1 MKNKLYIAK
10 YVQSFF
16 DDQIINR
23 RNFSINSIR
32 SYRDAVK
39 LFIEFAAKNLG
50 KSPVKLC
57 VVDITESILIDFLK
71 HLEKNRGNSIQTRN
85 HRLIV
90 LKCLFRYISLREP
103 MLLGHCSKIATIPL
117 KRGAELPEI
126 RYLTKDEIQAI
137 IGAVDRSN
145 TLGRRDHM
153 LLLFMY
159 NTGARVT
166 EVTNAK
172 ISKLS
177 FHTSYLVELLG
188 KGNKWRTCPIWDDI
202 ADMLQEYIKEQ
213 FGDVKNNDYLF
224 LNRSGQPISR
234 SGISYIVRKYTIKAA
249 AKMPSLRAKKVTPH
263 TLRHTTAMHLLQS
276 GVEINVIK
284 SWLGHKSI
292 TTTNHY
298 VEIDLEMKTQALKKC
313 ELEHPP
319 NSIGRW
325 HKKPGLLD
333 WLESL

>member
-1 MKNKLYIAK
+1 MTNKLCIARHI
-10 YVQSFF
+10 QSFF

-23 RNFSINSIR
+23 RNFSINSVR

-50 KSPVKLC
+50 KSPIKLA
-57 VVDITESILIDFLK
+57 VVDITEPILIDFLK
-71 HLEKNRGNSIQTRN
+71 HLEKDRGNSIQTRN

-90 LKCLFRYISLREP
+90 IKCLFEYISLREP
-103 MLLGHCSKIATIPL
+103 LLLGHCSKIATIPL
-117 KRGAELPEI
+117 KRGAALPEI
-126 RYLTKDEIQAI
+126 KYLSKDEIEAI
-137 IGAVDRSN
+137 INATDRR
-145 TLGRRDHM
+145 TLLGRRDHM

-166 EVTNAK
+166 EVINAK

-177 FHTSYLVELLG
+177 LHTSCLVELLG
-188 KGNKWRTCPIWDDI
+188 KGNKWRTCPIWGNI
-202 ADMLQEYIKEQ
+202 ANMLQEYIKEQ
-213 FGDVKNNDYLF
+213 GSDARNNDYLF
-224 LNRSGQPISR
+224 FNRSGQPISR
-234 SGISYIVRKYTIKAA
+234 SGIAYIIRKHAIKAA
-249 AKMPSLRAKKVTPH
+249 ANMPSLRKRKVTPH

-292 TTTNHY
+292 ATTNHY
-298 VEIDLEMKTQALKKC
+298 IEIDLEMKTQALKKC
-313 ELEHPP
+313 ELEHSPK
-319 NSIGRW
+319 SIARW